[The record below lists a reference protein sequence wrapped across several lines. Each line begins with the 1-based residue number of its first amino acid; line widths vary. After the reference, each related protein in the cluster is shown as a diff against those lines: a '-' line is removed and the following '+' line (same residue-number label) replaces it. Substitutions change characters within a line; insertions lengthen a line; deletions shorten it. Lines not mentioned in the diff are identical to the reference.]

1 MTELISLVSSSA
13 LFANIPPEDFQL
25 FLEWLSPIER
35 QYSKGQVVV
44 PCGYP
49 FAEFGFLL
57 EGELEGIK
65 PLADGR
71 QLPVGHF
78 LPGSVFGDVLAFSGQ
93 DSPVN
98 ITALLPS
105 RVLCFSPHSL
115 QKTPCPVPSTLA
127 IFSQNLLA
135 EASSKYF
142 DLNRRLDLLVIKSL
156 RSRIGAFL
164 LGEAK
169 LAKSN
174 TFCIRF
180 NRVQLAEYLCCDRS
194 ALCREISRMKREGI
208 VECYK
213 GSFRLL
219 QPDKLHSSPP
229 PQ

>member
-1 MTELISLVSSSA
+1 MTELISLLSSSA

-25 FLEWLSPIER
+25 FLEWLAPIER

-135 EASSKYF
+135 VASSKYF

>member
-1 MTELISLVSSSA
+1 MTELISLLSSSA

-135 EASSKYF
+135 VEQPTEDEYF
-142 DLNRRLDLLVIKSL
+142 AQLYAAAKELNEENRQRLI
-156 RSRIGAFL
+156 
-164 LGEAK
+164 E
-169 LAKSN
+169 LAHI
-174 TFCIRF
+174 FY
-180 NRVQLAEYLCCDRS
+180 LAQQ
-194 ALCREISRMKREGI
+194 AT
-208 VECYK
+208 
-213 GSFRLL
+213 
-219 QPDKLHSSPP
+219 P
-229 PQ
+229 